1 MQTSWHSEQEDHCAT
16 NSLTWRRIVVIRRAN
31 LKSTCKWARYVA
43 LVALQLMTM
52 GRVLYKNQLAQS
64 AGIHLHHELPR
75 LIVDSA
81 NHSYSKRQ
89 QEGYLHMSSLSCFGG
104 LAVDG
109 RGAVLYKSVGKVSE
123 RTSAS
128 RALSP
133 GCVVC

>member
-43 LVALQLMTM
+43 LVALLLMTM
-52 GRVLYKNQLAQS
+52 GRVLYENQLAQS
-64 AGIHLHHELPR
+64 AGIHLRHELPH
-75 LIVDSA
+75 LIVDLA